1 MLTIIYADVI
11 IVITEKG
18 VIFMVMEELNTLKKK
33 LEDQVLNDVSY
44 EKIYETSTKIDTLL
58 VEYYKNVQNIKKD
71 SLDNRI
77 KKDLSY

>member
-1 MLTIIYADVI
+1 
-11 IVITEKG
+11 
-18 VIFMVMEELNTLKKK
+18 MVMEELNTLKKK

-58 VEYYKNVQNIKKD
+58 VEYYKNVQNTKKD
-71 SLDNRI
+71 SLDNII

>member
-1 MLTIIYADVI
+1 
-11 IVITEKG
+11 
-18 VIFMVMEELNTLKKK
+18 MVMEELNTLKKK